1 MELLGTVRKN
11 LVGSIESERA
21 AVLCMEGAAWAWAGL
36 WDMDVASAGVGTTPG
51 RQLNLPSEGVLCQ
64 ER

>member
-11 LVGSIESERA
+11 SVGSIESERA
-21 AVLCMEGAAWAWAGL
+21 AVLCVEGAQWVWAGL
-36 WDMDVASAGVGTTPG
+36 WDMGVASAGVGTIPG
-51 RQLNLPSEGVLCQ
+51 RQLNLPSKGVLGQ

>member
-11 LVGSIESERA
+11 SVGFIESERA
-21 AVLCMEGAAWAWAGL
+21 AVLRMEGSVWAWSGL

>member
-1 MELLGTVRKN
+1 M
-11 LVGSIESERA
+11 GSIESERA

-36 WDMDVASAGVGTTPG
+36 WDTDVASAGVGTTPG